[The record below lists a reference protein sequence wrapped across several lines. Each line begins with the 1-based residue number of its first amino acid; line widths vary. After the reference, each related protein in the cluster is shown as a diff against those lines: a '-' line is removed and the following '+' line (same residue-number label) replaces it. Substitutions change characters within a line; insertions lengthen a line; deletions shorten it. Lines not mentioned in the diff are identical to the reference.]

1 MPKVFKSSNMIDIH
15 EIINQENICT
25 EYNTNV
31 LILPSTQ
38 QIKIYQYLSL
48 WHLVALDTGICS
60 EKGTG
65 PCSPADS
72 YVPVIPCSH
81 PIPLHTKLQKA

>member
-15 EIINQENICT
+15 EIVNQENICT

-38 QIKIYQYLSL
+38 QIKIY
-48 WHLVALDTGICS
+48 
-60 EKGTG
+60 
-65 PCSPADS
+65 
-72 YVPVIPCSH
+72 
-81 PIPLHTKLQKA
+81 